1 MTPAAAFNQ
10 LVIRDAP
17 RKAAGQ
23 ARVDFAVERGRA
35 QDRGLQQAERL
46 ADAVVRGDTVH
57 HHRVRRQ
64 LQAWYSRCYEAALS
78 QSVGRPG
85 VVLPAAGEVEQIAA
99 HIAAN
104 VGAVPGRQWPLY
116 VAAGVHH
123 RALRDGAA
131 AGEAVWTALRDR
143 AVEWSRSIAPAD
155 RADLAGQIVQQWH
168 RRCYLGAVN
177 EQMGLVTPLRRVTEA
192 EIQAVIASV
201 EAGQARRIVDQDGI
215 PTMTAQNTRT
225 TEIDRKL
232 DAGRTGVVP
241 PPPPRLDDPLLRRQ
255 LEQRWEIA
263 PARSRFSLAEA
274 GGLSPVLADVVSR
287 ITHLSA
293 LDPHMQASIRRAYL
307 DRLTDVAQA
316 AEPEPYQP
324 DPSDLIDGP
333 PDRAAAEMFSLDP
346 ADPRPPRHRRE
357 PPQPAAGHGLER

>member
-78 QSVGRPG
+78 QSVGRRG
-85 VVLPAAGEVEQIAA
+85 VVLPAVGEVEQIAA

-116 VAAGVHH
+116 VAAGVHP

-177 EQMGLVTPLRRVTEA
+177 EQMGLVTPCDE
-192 EIQAVIASV
+192 
-201 EAGQARRIVDQDGI
+201 
-215 PTMTAQNTRT
+215 
-225 TEIDRKL
+225 
-232 DAGRTGVVP
+232 
-241 PPPPRLDDPLLRRQ
+241 
-255 LEQRWEIA
+255 
-263 PARSRFSLAEA
+263 
-274 GGLSPVLADVVSR
+274 
-287 ITHLSA
+287 
-293 LDPHMQASIRRAYL
+293 
-307 DRLTDVAQA
+307 
-316 AEPEPYQP
+316 
-324 DPSDLIDGP
+324 
-333 PDRAAAEMFSLDP
+333 
-346 ADPRPPRHRRE
+346 
-357 PPQPAAGHGLER
+357 